1 MRIHQLK
8 EGYEILS
15 PIDREKYQERDGL
28 EGPIMTR
35 SGKVV
40 YYDPKEGSYYDP
52 DTDMYISYDDWKK
65 LDSENMH
72 KIDMEENDLRLPA
85 STAGF
90 RSGIRFRSGGKAS
103 GPVSKS
109 TYDREMNAFNQ
120 SKTAPKPKAPKL
132 INGPRVAESARG
144 LGSIDWPDTDE
155 DGDSAMMQ
163 HAENAIRHNMHAYD
177 AYGHVYSMTPHRDW
191 MEANKDDIIKM
202 FAQYGLQTES
212 AAKDWT
218 DKRNWPIGIMAKH
231 PKPEITQWYKWD
243 GQQWISKGAGYPVS
257 ELDPEIEPFLD
268 KQGAYEAERLRS
280 MPFDESADK
289 KRWKQTSMSP
299 EAATKEFGKENVR
312 VKKGALRNGDDMV
325 EVFVESVAEEK
336 EKPYIC
342 VHAKKGK
349 HECHAGSSYEAAKK
363 AAAHWKMKSTAGIDA
378 HLAVEEGLT
387 DVVKSVGSTFKR
399 GFKSLT
405 NRINRPAKPPQ
416 PNQHTKRVKP
426 GGNRPS
432 LAKQINW
439 GGDYNESTE
448 NPAMA
453 KALRSIEK
461 TFGGGR
467 SAINDQV
474 TAMCRAADMLGSDRF
489 KDRAFS
495 VVEQYGINSKH
506 ELIQE
511 LHMMIKNEAA
521 IDDDEIYGA
530 DTNIKMMKNAIAKLR
545 KADES
550 LGEETIKYEDEYD
563 TPVVIEID
571 KDKFMYNG
579 NPITKYDWNN
589 SAKAILT
596 PGMHQK
602 AKSWEE
608 VHQYLSRFL
617 GNPAG
622 LQSAC
627 RQVFDMNDEG
637 CKVNEA
643 VMVSEAQFDEAAG
656 EKDACYHKVKSR
668 YKVWPSAYASGA
680 LAKCRKVGAKNW
692 GNSK

>member
-1 MRIHQLK
+1 MRIHQLR

-72 KIDMEENDLRLPA
+72 KIDMEE
-85 STAGF
+85 
-90 RSGIRFRSGGKAS
+90 GKAKQLHD
-103 GPVSKS
+103 V
-109 TYDREMNAFNQ
+109 Q
-120 SKTAPKPKAPKL
+120 
-132 INGPRVAESARG
+132 
-144 LGSIDWPDTDE
+144 WPDTDE
-155 DGDSAMMQ
+155 DGDSEMEK
-163 HAENAIRHNMHAYD
+163 HAYNAIRHNFPAHD

-191 MEANKDDIIKM
+191 LEANKEELIDM
-202 FAQYGLQTES
+202 FAGYGLPM
-212 AAKDWT
+212 D
-218 DKRNWPIGIMAKH
+218 
-231 PKPEITQWYKWD
+231 Y
-243 GQQWISKGAGYPVS
+243 
-257 ELDPEIEPFLD
+257 
-268 KQGAYEAERLRS
+268 
-280 MPFDESADK
+280 DESVEDCDCECGEKPCK
-289 KRWKQTSMSP
+289 KC
-299 EAATKEFGKENVR
+299 GKTHHENV
-312 VKKGALRNGDDMV
+312 NESDD
-325 EVFVESVAEEK
+325 
-336 EKPYIC
+336 KPYVC

-349 HECHAGSSYEAAKK
+349 HECHAKSSYEAAKK

-378 HLAVEEGLT
+378 HLAVDEGLT
-387 DVVKSVGSTFKR
+387 DIVKSVGSTFKR

-495 VVEQYGINSKH
+495 VVEQYGIDSKQ

-511 LHMMIKNEAA
+511 LHMMIKNEAE
-521 IDDDEIYGA
+521 IDDEEIYGA
-530 DTNIKMMKNAIAKLR
+530 DTNIKMMKNAITKLR
-545 KADES
+545 K
-550 LGEETIKYEDEYD
+550 I
-563 TPVVIEID
+563 
-571 KDKFMYNG
+571 
-579 NPITKYDWNN
+579 
-589 SAKAILT
+589 
-596 PGMHQK
+596 
-602 AKSWEE
+602 EE
-608 VHQYLSRFL
+608 VT
-617 GNPAG
+617 
-622 LQSAC
+622 
-627 RQVFDMNDEG
+627 
-637 CKVNEA
+637 EA
-643 VMVSEAQFDEAAG
+643 LTEEQFDEAAG

-680 LAKCRKVGAKNW
+680 LTKCRKVGAANW
-692 GNSK
+692 GKSKS